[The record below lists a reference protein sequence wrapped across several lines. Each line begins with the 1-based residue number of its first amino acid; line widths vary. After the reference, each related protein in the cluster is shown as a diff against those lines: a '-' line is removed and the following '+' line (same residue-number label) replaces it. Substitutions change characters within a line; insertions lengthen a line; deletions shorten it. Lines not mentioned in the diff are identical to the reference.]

1 MCGTRAVAG
10 HDKISTMSSLL
21 AHPKSLAEAWLQVI
35 EPDSVPREVRVTAS
49 PFLVGRGAE
58 AGNHL
63 QLADKR
69 ISRRCAAIVLA
80 DGVFRLEDRGQNGG
94 VYVNKE
100 KIESHPLR
108 EGDLVTFGPSDT
120 IQLVFHT
127 ERAQDSLPEI
137 LHRLEQVSDLDDGT
151 RNLRQLSLL
160 LEATAMLQSHLPVE
174 EVLGAMV
181 ERAIGLIDADRALLL
196 EADAQG
202 ELRPLL
208 ARERGGIRIP
218 PANVQPSQTAVAHAL
233 SRRRSVVEGD
243 MAQASASLREAQSI
257 VAQQLRSVI
266 AIPLLSSSQ
275 RQSIEAT
282 MVSNSGELL
291 GVLYLDSRRPTAFSG
306 LDLRI
311 LDALAHEA
319 ASVIEHA
326 RLIQKEQQ
334 RKRLEQELAIARQ
347 IQQALLPKTLQR
359 FRHVE
364 VRGTNRSCLA
374 VGGDY
379 FDLIEV
385 GEDRAAFFIAD
396 ISGKG
401 LGAALVTA
409 ILQGTFSSILLGQES
424 SRVFTHVNQ
433 FICNHSEVGRYA
445 TAFFGMIDAEG
456 GLEFINIGH
465 LIPLLAHNGHV
476 EPKFDEGSM
485 PLGLFPNTKYQT
497 FSARLEPGDTIVLFT
512 DGVTEQRNPEGEM
525 FGDER
530 LLQVVSQFA
539 DGPIDKL
546 EAAIFAA
553 VSGFMQ
559 SEEQADDITVLVVR
573 YLGIPPAPGE

>member
-1 MCGTRAVAG
+1 
-10 HDKISTMSSLL
+10 MSSPLAQ
-21 AHPKSLAEAWLQVI
+21 AHPPSEAWLQVI
-35 EPDSVPREVRVTAS
+35 EPESVPRAVPLSAS
-49 PFLVGRGAE
+49 TFLVGRGAE

-69 ISRRCAAIVLA
+69 ISRRCAAIVHA
-80 DGVFRLEDRGQNGG
+80 DGVYRLEDRGQNGG
-94 VYVNKE
+94 VYVNKQ
-100 KIESHPLR
+100 KIESHTLR
-108 EGDLVTFGPSDT
+108 DGDTVTFGQSES
-120 IQLVFHT
+120 IQLIFHT
-127 ERAQDSLPEI
+127 EKAQESLPEI
-137 LHRLEQVSDLDDGT
+137 LNRFEQVADLEDGT

-160 LEATAMLQSHLPVE
+160 LEATAMLQSQLPVE

-196 EADAQG
+196 EADTQG
-202 ELRPLL
+202 ELRPIL
-208 ARERGGIRIP
+208 ARERGGVSIP
-218 PANVQPSQTAVAHAL
+218 PASVQPSQTAVAHAL
-233 SRRRSVVEGD
+233 KRRRSVVEGD
-243 MAQASASLREAQSI
+243 VAQASASLREAQSI
-257 VAQQLRSVI
+257 VMQQLRSVV
-266 AIPLLSSSQ
+266 AIPLLALSQ
-275 RQSIEAT
+275 RPAIDAT
-282 MVSNSGELL
+282 MVSHAGELL

-319 ASVIEHA
+319 ASVIEHS
-326 RLIQKEQQ
+326 RLIQKEQE

-385 GEDRAAFFIAD
+385 GQDRAAFFIAD

-401 LGAALVTA
+401 IGAALVTA
-409 ILQGTFSSILLGQES
+409 ILQGSFSSILMGQES

-445 TAFFGMIDAEG
+445 TAFFGLIDAEG
-456 GLEFINIGH
+456 RLEFINIGH
-465 LIPLLAHNGHV
+465 AIPLLAHHGKV

-485 PLGLFPNTKYQT
+485 PLGLFPKTQYQT
-497 FSARLEPGDTIVLFT
+497 YSARLDPGDTIVLFT

-530 LLQVVSQFA
+530 LLEVVTQFA
-539 DGPIDKL
+539 EGPVDQL
-546 EAAIFAA
+546 EKAIFDA
-553 VSGFMQ
+553 VRHFMK
-559 SEEQADDITVLVVR
+559 SEEQADDITVLIVR
-573 YLGIPPAPGE
+573 YLGVPPAQVG

>member
-1 MCGTRAVAG
+1 M
-10 HDKISTMSSLL
+10 
-21 AHPKSLAEAWLQVI
+21 
-35 EPDSVPREVRVTAS
+35 
-49 PFLVGRGAE
+49 
-58 AGNHL
+58 
-63 QLADKR
+63 
-69 ISRRCAAIVLA
+69 
-80 DGVFRLEDRGQNGG
+80 VF
-94 VYVNKE
+94 
-100 KIESHPLR
+100 SHW
-108 EGDLVTFGPSDT
+108 
-120 IQLVFHT
+120 
-127 ERAQDSLPEI
+127 AQDSLPEI

-196 EADAQG
+196 ERTLKANCARYWRGTRRHSHPPRPTFSPARPRWRTPSPGG
-202 ELRPLL
+202 EAWWRH
-208 ARERGGIRIP
+208 G
-218 PANVQPSQTAVAHAL
+218 
-233 SRRRSVVEGD
+233 
-243 MAQASASLREAQSI
+243 QASASLREAQSI

-282 MVSNSGELL
+282 AVSNSGELL

-379 FDLIEV
+379 
-385 GEDRAAFFIAD
+385 
-396 ISGKG
+396 S
-401 LGAALVTA
+401 T
-409 ILQGTFSSILLGQES
+409 
-424 SRVFTHVNQ
+424 
-433 FICNHSEVGRYA
+433 
-445 TAFFGMIDAEG
+445 
-456 GLEFINIGH
+456 
-465 LIPLLAHNGHV
+465 
-476 EPKFDEGSM
+476 
-485 PLGLFPNTKYQT
+485 
-497 FSARLEPGDTIVLFT
+497 
-512 DGVTEQRNPEGEM
+512 
-525 FGDER
+525 
-530 LLQVVSQFA
+530 
-539 DGPIDKL
+539 
-546 EAAIFAA
+546 
-553 VSGFMQ
+553 
-559 SEEQADDITVLVVR
+559 
-573 YLGIPPAPGE
+573 